1 MPWDGMQSWFTHFV
15 SGSIYKNH
23 LEEKNFILKNVY
35 VGNLDPAVMTLPFGG
50 DTVRYK
56 YVTNR
61 PVAIPTFSVDRNI
74 ALGIGSMLVD
84 ILSEQQRPR

>member
-1 MPWDGMQSWFTHFV
+1 M
-15 SGSIYKNH
+15 
-23 LEEKNFILKNVY
+23 ENVY

-61 PVAIPTFSVDRNI
+61 PVATPTFTVDRNTS
-74 ALGIGSMLVD
+74 LGIGSMLVD
-84 ILSEQQRPR
+84 MLSVQQQPR